1 MKAYL
6 IQNKYLTRL
15 QRGFIPTLCAVLIG
29 ISTASQLKAQ
39 NYGIKFLGST
49 SDNVTGP
56 AGVVP
61 IPGWNN
67 IANTSFSSG
76 AITSS
81 DGSQSATL
89 SLSGSSG
96 NAWHS
101 GLTSDG
107 ANSSLLDGYLDSGS
121 GGGATATITGLTNG
135 QLFNVYVY
143 TFADNC
149 RPLNATDKL
158 PNYSVNGTTDYVPT
172 LGIGDVTYTVEDNQ
186 DGGGFNGF
194 VEGMM
199 TNVNI
204 NQQLNPANYGNY
216 IAISNVVPS
225 GGAITI
231 GTEAD
236 STSFRSPLCGIEIVD
251 TGSGQVFG
259 VKFLGSTSD
268 NVTGTAGV
276 VPVPGWNNIA
286 NSFTSGSI
294 ASSDNSVNA
303 TLTMSGGGWPGDGGW
318 KSGLT
323 GDGANLSLLDGYVDS
338 GKGAN
343 GSATATISG
352 LTGSSY
358 TVYIY
363 CLEDNANPTYNS
375 GFLLLLPNYSV
386 NATTYYTAVRGVGG
400 SSWTTLGSVGGYG
413 FDGFVQATTSNANN
427 NNPPASANFGNYIAI
442 TNVSSGGGGQIT
454 VQAEPDAAHSFR
466 SPLCGIEIV
475 PNSGPSFGVKFL
487 GDKQSDTV
495 TSTAGVVPIGDWNN
509 IDNQNFTP
517 GNSTSITGSDGSTTA
532 TLTLTGS
539 QINNHWDSGITGDGA
554 NNSLMHGF
562 IDAGNQ
568 GGGTATATISGLPAS
583 TTYTVYI
590 YCLADASHPEN
601 NTIWLPNYSVN
612 GTNYYAP
619 VLGGIKP
626 SFYISTAAAGG
637 FFNGFMQG
645 TTTNA
650 NSTQRN
656 SAANFGNYIEYSQV
670 PAVGGQITVHSEP
683 DTSSIRS
690 PLNGIELV
698 AVPPTLNLQQSGANV
713 VLTWS
718 AGTLLQA
725 TSVTG
730 PWTTN
735 STAPPFSITNSP
747 TAPQMFYRVMVR

>member
-1 MKAYL
+1 MKENI
-6 IQNKYLTRL
+6 IQNKCLNRL
-15 QRGFIPTLCAVLIG
+15 QRGFIPTLCAVLVG
-29 ISTASQLKAQ
+29 ISAASQLKAQ
-39 NYGIKFLGST
+39 NYGINFLGNT
-49 SDNVTGP
+49 SDNVTSV

-67 IANTSFSSG
+67 IPMSFSSG
-76 AITSS
+76 SIASS
-81 DGSQSATL
+81 DNSVNATL
-89 SLSGSSG
+89 TMSGAG
-96 NAWHS
+96 WPGDGGWHS

-107 ANSSLLDGYLDSGS
+107 ANNSLLDGYVDSGS
-121 GGGATATITGLTNG
+121 GGNGGATATITGLTSG

-143 TFADNC
+143 TFADTC
-149 RPLNATDKL
+149 RPQNNTDKL
-158 PNYSVNGTTDYVPT
+158 PNFSVNGITDYVPA
-172 LGIGDVTYTVEDNQ
+172 LGIADVTYTVGDNE

-204 NQQLNPANYGNY
+204 NQQINPANYGNY

-236 STSFRSPLCGIEIVD
+236 GTSFRSPLCGIEIVD

-259 VKFLGSTSD
+259 VKFLGNTSD
-268 NVTGTAGV
+268 SVTGTAGV
-276 VPVPGWNNIA
+276 VPIGNWNNIT

-338 GKGAN
+338 GSGAN

-363 CLEDNANPTYNS
+363 CMEDNANPTYSS
-375 GFLLLLPNYSV
+375 GMLLWLPNYSV
-386 NATTYYTAVRGVGG
+386 NGTTYYTAVRGVGG

-413 FDGFVQATTSNANN
+413 FDGFVQATTTSANN
-427 NNPPASANFGNYIAI
+427 NNPPSPANFGNYIAI
-442 TNVSSGGGGQIT
+442 TNVSSGSGGQIT
-454 VQAEPDAAHSFR
+454 VQAEPDATSFR

-487 GDKQSDTV
+487 GDKPADTV
-495 TSTAGVVPIGDWNN
+495 TGTAGVVPIGDWNN
-509 IDNQNFTP
+509 INNATFTS
-517 GNSTSITGSDGSTTA
+517 GTITGSDGSTTA
-532 TLTLTGS
+532 TLGLTGS
-539 QINNHWDSGITGDGA
+539 GATRTWDSGITGGDGA

-562 IDAGNQ
+562 IDAGSP
-568 GGGTATATISGLPAS
+568 GTAIATITGLPAS

-590 YCLADASHPEN
+590 YCLADSSHPEN

-612 GTNYYAP
+612 ATTYYAP

-626 SFYISTAAAGG
+626 TFYISTAAAGG
-637 FFNGFMQG
+637 FFNGFVKG

-650 NSTQRN
+650 NSTLPN
-656 SAANFGNYIEYSQV
+656 SAASFGNYIEYSQV
-670 PAVGGQITVHSEP
+670 PAAGGQITVQSEP
-683 DTSSIRS
+683 DTSTFRS
-690 PLNGIELV
+690 ALNGIELV
-698 AVPPTLNLQQSGANV
+698 AVPPTLNLQQSGTNV
-713 VLTWS
+713 VLNWS

-725 TSVTG
+725 TNVTG

-747 TAPQMFYRVMVR
+747 TAPQMFYRVAVQ